1 MGTIGGIVTGLS
13 LPALNVLFGRM
24 INALNNP
31 SNNYSD
37 AVAELCIQFVVIA
50 GANIFS
56 GFAQVRLYIFIYVY
70 GYHIRIIY

>member
-1 MGTIGGIVTGLS
+1 MIMGTTGGIVTGLS

-56 GFAQVRLYIFIYVY
+56 GFAQVRLNIYLCLWIPY
-70 GYHIRIIY
+70 